1 MAEHQAAATRDVA
14 SNENGGSV
22 RPDVSIVLP
31 CYRAPELA
39 RDAVA
44 QLESFL
50 ASMACDYEII
60 VVDDGGGDLSQ
71 AHLGGSD
78 RVRLIAMSTNR
89 GKGAA
94 VRTGLLSAR
103 GQARVFT
110 DIDIPYD
117 PELILVIAR
126 YLLVHK
132 YHLVVGD
139 RTLPGSTYALDV
151 GWRRR
156 VASSGFSF
164 LVGRLVTGGFFD
176 TQCGLKGIRGDV
188 AEVLL
193 PLTCIDRFAFDV
205 ELLYVALKS
214 RLDIKRIPVQLR
226 RNETSSIHLV
236 RDSTRML
243 VDTMRLKYLQLRGQ
257 YDSEALNR
265 IVSIDFERERRS
277 LLATVPPRSAHAQG
291 RRQGA

>member
-1 MAEHQAAATRDVA
+1 MSFECATLDVPLKGDA
-14 SNENGGSV
+14 DSV
-22 RPDVSIVLP
+22 TPDLSIVLP

-39 RDAVA
+39 RSAVA

-50 ASMACDYEII
+50 EPLACDYEII
-60 VVDDGGGDLSQ
+60 IVDDGGGDVSRAQ
-71 AHLGGSD
+71 LGGSD
-78 RVRLIAMSTNR
+78 RVRLIAMPTNR

-94 VRTGLLSAR
+94 VRIGLLSAR
-103 GQARVFT
+103 GRARVFT

-117 PELILVIAR
+117 PELFLIIAR
-126 YLLVHK
+126 YLVVHK

-139 RTLPGSTYALDV
+139 RTLPGSSYAHDV

-156 VASSGFSF
+156 LASSAFSF
-164 LVGRLVTGGFFD
+164 LVGRIVTGGFFD

-226 RNETSSIHLV
+226 RNETSSINLL
-236 RDSTRML
+236 RDSARML
-243 VDTMRLKYLQLRGQ
+243 ADTLRLKYLQLRGQ
-257 YDSEALNR
+257 YDSEALNE
-265 IVSIDFERERRS
+265 IVSVDFEREKSS
-277 LLATVPPRSAHAQG
+277 LLATVPQRHSHAQG
-291 RRQGA
+291 RRHGA